1 MSYFKPIKTIIS
13 SVMITTIAL
22 TATAT
27 FSQQAHAETDHYY
40 RDGLNSPSD
49 QQAYPKAK
57 KISKNS
63 ISIEHYTKANKNNLK
78 AIGRVS
84 NMNGHKGK
92 GKDSMGTG
100 TVIGDHTFV
109 TNAHV
114 IDDKNGKA
122 ASAKY
127 ISFAMNRDGKH
138 IPYKFHASDVKKLSG
153 YDIAVVH
160 NKEKMSKYAKPIRL
174 ATDKEIKRLKFNTPL
189 YSLGY
194 PWQNGDNTKAYFSKL
209 RFVQFSANGT
219 EIMTKDIFRAGASG
233 SPMLDGKYSKIYGL
247 RTYGY
252 NLWNNSTDKYAKQEI
267 AGGESFK
274 GKAGK
279 FVKDNI
285 K

>member
-1 MSYFKPIKTIIS
+1 MPYFKPIKT
-13 SVMITTIAL
+13 MICSTLIASL
-22 TATAT
+22 AMSTTATL
-27 FSQQAHAETDHYY
+27 SNQAHADTDYYY
-40 RDGLNSPSD
+40 RDGLNYPSD
-49 QQAYPKAK
+49 QQAYQKTK
-57 KISKNS
+57 KISKSS
-63 ISIEHYTKANKNNLK
+63 ISIQHYTKANQNNLK

-100 TVIGDHTFV
+100 TVIGDHTLI

-127 ISFAMNRDGKH
+127 ITFAMNRDGKH
-138 IPYKFHASDVKKLSG
+138 IPYKFHASNVKKLPH
-153 YDIAVVH
+153 YDIAIVH
-160 NKEKMSKYAKPIRL
+160 TKEKMSKYAKPIRI
-174 ATDKEIKRLKFNTPL
+174 ASDKEINSLKFNTPL

-194 PWQNGDNTKAYFSKL
+194 PWQNGDNTKAYYSQL
-209 RFVQFSANGT
+209 RFTQFSANGT

-233 SPMLDGKYSKIYGL
+233 SPMLDSKYSKIYGL

-252 NLWNNSTDKYAKQEI
+252 NLWNNSTDKYAKQEM

-274 GKAGK
+274 GKAGQ